1 MEHTGQLVKPKDF
14 HKVLTAQEVREVYKL
29 SMDAL
34 ESSFETDVK
43 QLCREVLDI
52 ARNPTS
58 LKGDDLKFNVS
69 DSFPQF
75 QSSFICWYV
84 GIAWANV
91 DIIEVAASR

>member
-14 HKVLTAQEVREVYKL
+14 HKVLTAQEMKEVYKL

-52 ARNPTS
+52 ARNPTL

-75 QSSFICWYV
+75 QSSFIC
-84 GIAWANV
+84 
-91 DIIEVAASR
+91 